1 MKFLMPLFLFSC
13 VALACQEPL
22 GSTAQD
28 ASRGTTKVIGTVVY
42 FDLEGS
48 GFWAVRGDDGVTYDP
63 VDGLPAAFRKQDLRV
78 SMVVRMR
85 PDLVGTHQVGPL
97 VEIVQIEA
105 I

>member
-1 MKFLMPLFLFSC
+1 MKSLMLPFLFCC
-13 VALACQEPL
+13 VTLACQEPL
-22 GSTAQD
+22 GSAAQD
-28 ASRGTTKVIGTVVY
+28 APRGTTKVVGTVVY
-42 FDLEGS
+42 IDLEG
-48 GFWAVRGDDGVTYDP
+48 GFWAVKGDDGVTYDP
-63 VDGLPAAFRKQDLRV
+63 VDGLPAAFRKQNLRV